1 MCTATVYRTDDF
13 YFGRNLDLGSW
24 QGERIVITPRSYP
37 FRFLYEGEAEPHS
50 AIIGMAVVMNDY
62 PLYFDAANESG
73 LAIAGLNFPGNA
85 HFNKPVKGK
94 RNVAVYE
101 FIPWLL
107 SKAETVED
115 ARRILSDANLTDD
128 EFAPGIKAATLHWMV
143 SDQNS
148 SITVEQTERGLT
160 VYDNMPEVLTNN
172 PEFPLQ
178 LFNLNNYRG
187 LSPYDGENTF
197 SDKLSMDIYCK
208 GLGAIGLP
216 GDLSSMSRFVKCA
229 FTRLNSVSGKGELE
243 SVSQFFHILGSVDQQ
258 RGAVIFGD
266 GEYEITVYSSC
277 INCSKG
283 IYYYKTYDNSR
294 INAVDMKKADLT
306 SDTLIEY
313 PLIMK
318 QDICYQN

>member
-13 YFGRNLDLGSW
+13 YFGRNLDLGAW
-24 QGERIVITPRSYP
+24 QGERIVITPRNYP
-37 FRFLYEGEAEPHS
+37 FHFLYEGDMKSHR
-50 AIIGMAVVMNDY
+50 AIIGMAVVMNDT

-85 HFNKPVKGK
+85 NFNKPINGK

-107 SKAETVED
+107 SNADTVAE
-115 ARRILSDANLTDD
+115 AKNILSDANLTDD
-128 EFAPGIKAATLHWMV
+128 EFAPGIKAATLHWMI
-143 SDQNS
+143 SDKNG
-148 SITVEQTERGLT
+148 SITVEQTERGLFI
-160 VYDNMPEVLTNN
+160 YDNQPEVLTNN

-187 LSPYDGENTF
+187 LSPEDGENTF

-229 FTRLNSVSGKGELE
+229 FTRLNSVSEKSEMG

-258 RGAVIFGD
+258 RGAVIFGE

-294 INAVDMKKADLT
+294 INAVDMNRENLE
-306 SDTLIEY
+306 SDNLIQY
-313 PLIMK
+313 PLIME
-318 QDICYQN
+318 QDINYQN